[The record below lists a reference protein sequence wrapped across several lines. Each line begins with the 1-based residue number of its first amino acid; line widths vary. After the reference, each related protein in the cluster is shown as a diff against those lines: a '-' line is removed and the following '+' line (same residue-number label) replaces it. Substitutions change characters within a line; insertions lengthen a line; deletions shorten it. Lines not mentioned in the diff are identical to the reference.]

1 MSYRVDFRAN
11 DKKTLE
17 SVIVDTFEGA
27 KDLCSDYMDK
37 IIDEWES
44 KNDIMLS
51 ERDVVDNMKDKGY
64 YFEGYL
70 FMRADGKR
78 GYIETFIEKEGEQN
92 V

>member
-1 MSYRVDFRAN
+1 MNYRVDFKAN

-17 SVIVDTFEGA
+17 SVTIDDFDEA
-27 KDLCSDYMDK
+27 KALCSDYMDK

-44 KNDIMLS
+44 KYDIILAD
-51 ERDVVDNMKDKGY
+51 RDVIDNMEEKGY

-78 GYIETFIEKEGEQN
+78 GYIETFIVNEEDNN